1 MTRKLWLPS
10 KRGKLCE
17 WRRWKRESDVDGEFL
32 DLWGLAWCV
41 YACFVLQLF
50 CLLNLCDD
58 YWMWCN
64 QRSSFWAGISQAE
77 SEPRSDT
84 FNQEVLLW
92 ERGRGAPGM
101 HTEKGSALSPWR
113 RRRRMVTLQVPH
125 QSPKRT
131 FSVVF
136 DQWHSHDNL
145 QQHEEKR
152 CKKLKTGDRITPHL
166 CSVHTEWWQETGSS
180 TSVIL
185 RRKNQVMTT
194 L

>member
-1 MTRKLWLPS
+1 M
-10 KRGKLCE
+10 
-17 WRRWKRESDVDGEFL
+17 
-32 DLWGLAWCV
+32 LA
-41 YACFVLQLF
+41 LF
-50 CLLNLCDD
+50 CSSVLFVKSMRRLLNVV
-58 YWMWCN
+58 
-64 QRSSFWAGISQAE
+64 QSAK
-77 SEPRSDT
+77 
-84 FNQEVLLW
+84 LLLSW
-92 ERGRGAPGM
+92 NKPNRVRATQWQLWGRGAPGM
-101 HTEKGSALSPWR
+101 HTEKGSALSPGR

-136 DQWHSHDNL
+136 DQWDSHDNL